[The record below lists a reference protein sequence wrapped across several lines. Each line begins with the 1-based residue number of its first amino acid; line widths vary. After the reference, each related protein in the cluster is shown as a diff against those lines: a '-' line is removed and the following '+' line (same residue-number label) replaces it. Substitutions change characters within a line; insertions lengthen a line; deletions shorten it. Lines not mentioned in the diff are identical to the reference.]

1 MTRFFVEGITS
12 WPNREGYILQGTGP
26 YYPRGISL
34 SGRNT
39 ITIEN
44 VEIKRF
50 SKPIFLGSTPIP
62 DILFFL

>member
-26 YYPRGISL
+26 YDPKGISL

-50 SKPIFLGSTPIP
+50 SKPIF
-62 DILFFL
+62 